1 MTDEARLTK
10 TELIRRIHSLKK
22 RSGQAK
28 AVAALSAA
36 SKLRDSEERL
46 RALVHTAVE
55 GIITIDERGAIE
67 SVNPA
72 AEKMFGY
79 GPGELIG
86 RKVNVLMP
94 APHALD
100 HDSYLSNY
108 IHTGHAKIIGIGRE
122 VMGKRKNGSLFPMDL
137 SVGEVRLAKRRMFTG
152 IIRDISVRKKL
163 EQEILSI
170 TERERRRIGEDLHD
184 GLCQHLAGI
193 ELMSQALE
201 RSLAKRSR
209 KEAAPA
215 AKITQH
221 IRDAITQT
229 RSLARGL
236 SPVQLDSAGLM
247 SALHELAANISD
259 LFRIKCSF
267 RNDRPVLIRDNAVA
281 THLFRIAQE
290 AVSNALKH
298 GKARKVE
305 IVLAALPQHIL
316 LVVHDDGRGFP
327 NRLNPAKGT
336 AKGMGLRI
344 MSYRAGMIGGSLA
357 IQREKNGG
365 TTVACTVHQSAAA
378 ESTK

>member
-1 MTDEARLTK
+1 MTREAHLTK
-10 TELIRRIHSLKK
+10 ADLIRRIKSLKK

-28 AVAALSAA
+28 AVAAKSAA
-36 SKLRDSEERL
+36 SALRDSEERL

-55 GIITIDERGAIE
+55 GIITIDERGVIE

-79 GPGELIG
+79 GPGELVG
-86 RKVNVLMP
+86 QRVNVLMP
-94 APHALD
+94 APHAHD
-100 HDSYLSNY
+100 HDSYISNY
-108 IHTGHAKIIGIGRE
+108 VHTGHAKIIGIGRE

-137 SVGEVRLAKRRMFTG
+137 SVGEVRLANRRMFTG
-152 IIRDISVRKKL
+152 ILRDISARKKL
-163 EQEILSI
+163 EQEILTI
-170 TERERRRIGEDLHD
+170 TERERRRLGEDLHD

-201 RSLAKRSR
+201 QNLAKRSR
-209 KEAAPA
+209 KDAAQA

-221 IRDAITQT
+221 VRDAITQT

-247 SALHELAANISD
+247 SALHELAGNISD
-259 LFRIKCSF
+259 LFRIKCTF
-267 RNDRPVLIRDNAVA
+267 RNERPVLVRDNAVA

-298 GKARKVE
+298 GKARNIE
-305 IVLAALPQHIL
+305 IALAALPERIML
-316 LVVHDDGRGFP
+316 AVHDDGRGIP
-327 NRLNPAKGT
+327 EHRKPS
-336 AKGMGLRI
+336 KGMGLRI

-357 IQREKNGG
+357 IQRETNGG
-365 TTVACTVHQSAAA
+365 TTVACTVHQSAASN
-378 ESTK
+378 STK